1 MSSMNPFTTYGRTTR
16 TLYMASIIALFGLW
30 ILMRANLT
38 VFTAGEAFAR
48 VVLSLIILWPAYCV
62 TVMRLHDSDRTSL
75 LAIALLVT
83 SILGVAIEA
92 TSDTLSY
99 QQGIAYLLTAIISLT
114 NLVCVVVISFFPPTR
129 GANRYGADPRGKAG
143 KAERAAELDSYN
155 S

>member
-30 ILMRANLT
+30 MLMRANIP
-38 VFTAGEAFAR
+38 VFTPGEALAR
-48 VVLSLIILWPAYCV
+48 IVLSLVILWPAYCL
-62 TVMRLHDSDRTSL
+62 TAMRLHDADQTSL
-75 LAIALLVT
+75 FAIAFAAI
-83 SILGVAIEA
+83 SALGIAIES
-92 TSDTLSY
+92 TSETLTY
-99 QQGIAYLLTAIISLT
+99 EQGLPYLLTAIISLT
-114 NLVCVVVISFFPPTR
+114 NLACIVMISFLPPTR